1 MDTQAPTTLIQ
12 RSVPG
17 PVPVVKKTHNP
28 YQPRINAIRKAI
40 HTEDKRLR
48 QKYTWL
54 QHQNALGMTWFVGS
68 VLGMVATGYL
78 WLTGSVAWYVMMPLM
93 ALFSSFLHELEH
105 DLIHDLYFKETKF
118 VQHFMFAFIWVA
130 KLNANPWWRKPLHLK
145 HHKTSGQIVDIE
157 ERLIGLGLPV
167 GLKKL
172 LVTMT
177 PFGAYLV
184 IFEVSRDNAIRK
196 SLPGLN
202 VLVATIVNIPILA
215 AAVGCA
221 VGSLLGPQYVPEPTY
236 SIMYAVTMLL
246 YLPNILR
253 QVSLQVVSTGC
264 HYYGDIPENNVFFQ
278 NQVLNHWIMAPLQL
292 FCFNFGETHII
303 HHYVTRQPFYLRQMI
318 VPGTMDEF
326 KRQGVRF
333 NDLNIWSR
341 AHAWGGYEGDNI
353 VPPVALGS

>member
-1 MDTQAPTTLIQ
+1 MEATPTLVQRPQPDAAPLK
-12 RSVPG
+12 
-17 PVPVVKKTHNP
+17 KKTRNP

-54 QHQNALGMTWFVGS
+54 KHQNALGMAWFLGSLVGI
-68 VLGMVATGYL
+68 ATTSYL
-78 WLTGSVAWYVMMPLM
+78 WLTGSIAWYSMMPLV

-105 DLIHDLYFKETKF
+105 DLIHDLYFKEMKF
-118 VQHFMFAFIWVA
+118 VQHIMFAFIWVC
-130 KLNANPWWRKPLHLK
+130 KLSANPWWRKPLHLK

-172 LVTMT
+172 LVTLT

-184 IFEVSRDNAIRK
+184 IFQVARDNKVRN

-202 VLVATIVNIPILA
+202 VLVASIVNLPILIA
-215 AAVGCA
+215 AIGCA
-221 VGSLLGPQYVPEPTY
+221 IGSLFPGQIPEPTY
-236 SIMYAVTMLL
+236 SVMYAVTMIL

-253 QVSLQVVSTGC
+253 QVSLQFVSTGC
-264 HYYGDIPENNVFFQ
+264 HYYGDIPEDNVFFQ
-278 NQVLNHWIMAPLQL
+278 NQVLNHWVMYPLQL

-318 VPGTMDEF
+318 VPGTMEEF

-333 NDLNIWSR
+333 NDLGIWSR
-341 AHAWGGYEGDNI
+341 AHSWSGYEGDNI
-353 VPPVALGS
+353 VSPVALGS